1 MSGGRV
7 RLGLLRRTGF
17 EWRAGC
23 LIDDLL
29 TTSCF
34 PLSSLTGYYFSTSPH
49 TVPHS
54 SSIMNSTRLSTA
66 DGRTLRFFSFFLFFF
81 LFKHESWRRKSYLV
95 SPRDGNANRAT
106 RWTFF
111 MTYTAH
117 WAGQLFSSGQHTAWH
132 LSSWQLSKL
141 VDDSVRL
148 PPVSRDPKIMQHL
161 KWWACPGDKSP
172 RHIWLRFQKKTA
184 TDSYFNVISL
194 AWIICRNWRPVK
206 VETWRA
212 WRIQ

>member
-1 MSGGRV
+1 MKGWLFDRRPFNDVLLSTQ
-7 RLGLLRRTGF
+7 LTHGLLFFYFATYRPPLLIHNELDPVIYRRRTDV
-17 EWRAGC
+17 A
-23 LIDDLL
+23 LL
-29 TTSCF
+29 
-34 PLSSLTGYYFSTSPH
+34 LFS
-49 TVPHS
+49 
-54 SSIMNSTRLSTA
+54 
-66 DGRTLRFFSFFLFFF
+66 FLFFF

-194 AWIICRNWRPVK
+194 AWIIWRNWRPVK

>member
-1 MSGGRV
+1 MKGWLFDRRPFNDV
-7 RLGLLRRTGF
+7 LLSTQLTHGILFFYFATYRTPLLIHNELDPVIYRRRTDV
-17 EWRAGC
+17 A
-23 LIDDLL
+23 LL
-29 TTSCF
+29 
-34 PLSSLTGYYFSTSPH
+34 LFS
-49 TVPHS
+49 
-54 SSIMNSTRLSTA
+54 
-66 DGRTLRFFSFFLFFF
+66 FLFFF

>member
-1 MSGGRV
+1 MSGDRV

-66 DGRTLRFFSFFLFFF
+66 DGRTLRFSFFLFVSF
-81 LFKHESWRRKSYLV
+81 LFLIQTWELEAKKLFSF
-95 SPRDGNANRAT
+95 AT
-106 RWTFF
+106 RWKRKQSDAMDFLYDVHRPLGRPTFF
-111 MTYTAH
+111 FWTTH
-117 WAGQLFSSGQHTAWH
+117 GVT
-132 LSSWQLSKL
+132 L
-141 VDDSVRL
+141 VVMAT
-148 PPVSRDPKIMQHL
+148 VKTC
-161 KWWACPGDKSP
+161 W
-172 RHIWLRFQKKTA
+172 RFRPT
-184 TDSYFNVISL
+184 TPSL
-194 AWIICRNWRPVK
+194 AWPQNNATLEVMGLPGR
-206 VETWRA
+206 
-212 WRIQ
+212 